1 MKNIT
6 KTTTVVLI
14 LALSL
19 SVGCITKEPFVP
31 AGEITIDKISYMPGE
46 TVSIT
51 WSNLNFLD
59 KVVISNQEGSIETT
73 YTPKPPSGS
82 LTYQIPDGN
91 ATTGA
96 WKVTL
101 YFGHDIVDQK
111 RFSVD

>member
-6 KTTTVVLI
+6 KITTLVLI

-19 SVGCITKEPFVP
+19 CAGCVIKEPFVP
-31 AGEITIDKISYMPGE
+31 AGEIVTDKISYMPGE

-59 KVVISNQEGSIETT
+59 KIVIENQEGSIETV
-73 YTPKPPSGS
+73 YNPEPPSGS
-82 LTYQIPDGN
+82 VTYQIPDGN
-91 ATTGA
+91 ASTGP

-101 YFGHDIVDQK
+101 YFGHDIIDQK